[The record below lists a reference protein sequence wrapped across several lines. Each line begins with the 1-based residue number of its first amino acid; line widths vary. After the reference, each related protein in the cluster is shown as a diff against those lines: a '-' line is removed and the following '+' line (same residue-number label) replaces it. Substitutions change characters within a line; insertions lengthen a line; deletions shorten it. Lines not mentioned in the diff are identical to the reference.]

1 MRTLKMTMSGSKV
14 QEFILKSI
22 VPICC
27 SIVVGF
33 VFYQWDVFNR
43 HYVTFQFVWSGVV
56 ASVFYYLL
64 IYLRPR
70 DALLG
75 FILLLFFTFL
85 TTGSTRAA
93 FILRDIF
100 YSGGIGL
107 SIFIYFKY
115 FRPVAPPMF
124 AYPAFML
131 AGIYG
136 VVYIIASEIHLGV
149 LRAFLIEEAGGT
161 ILGLATS
168 IAFFGVSIGF
178 AVGCGI
184 GLNEKLFAITGKILM
199 AGERRPS

>member
-1 MRTLKMTMSGSKV
+1 MAISSSKV
-14 QEFILKSI
+14 QEFIIKSI
-22 VPICC
+22 APIFC

-43 HYVTFQFVWSGVV
+43 YYTAFQFVWSGVV
-56 ASVFYYLL
+56 ASMFYYLL
-64 IYLRPR
+64 IFLRPR

-85 TTGSTRAA
+85 TTGSTRVA

-115 FRPVAPPMF
+115 FRPVAPPMY

-136 VVYIIASEIHLGV
+136 VVYIIASEIHLGI
-149 LRAFLIEEAGGT
+149 LRAFLMEETGGT
-161 ILGLATS
+161 FLGVATS

-184 GLNEKLFAITGKILM
+184 GLNEKLSTVMGN
-199 AGERRPS
+199 S